1 MSQIECKKKKNKEKV
16 WYVVDV
22 ICVGEKKIAL
32 QQIIMDGR
40 ARRSRKKYKN
50 KHW

>member
-1 MSQIECKKKKNKEKV
+1 MSQIAVKRKEKLS
-16 WYVVDV
+16 YEVDV

-40 ARRSRKKYKN
+40 ARRRKKYKN
-50 KHW
+50 KNKHW